1 MKSSSQLHVY
11 SDPKLVQL
19 INPAERIESENSKSF
34 KSLKFLSTKSKN
46 MHSVKSEHERPHMF
60 KNIKSLSY
68 GRYEIVLEEIS
79 RGLEEE
85 NVIPRVTL
93 PLAKSEDST
102 MKADVLSKEH
112 IPNFDIFNGE
122 RSKDLNTQGLNKLHV
137 MANSIA
143 AEI

>member
-1 MKSSSQLHVY
+1 
-11 SDPKLVQL
+11 
-19 INPAERIESENSKSF
+19 
-34 KSLKFLSTKSKN
+34 